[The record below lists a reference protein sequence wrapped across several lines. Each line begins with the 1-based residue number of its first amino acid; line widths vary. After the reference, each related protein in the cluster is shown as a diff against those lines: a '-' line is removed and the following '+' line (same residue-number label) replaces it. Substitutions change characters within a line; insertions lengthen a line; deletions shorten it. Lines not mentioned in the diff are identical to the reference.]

1 MELTKEETGIDKIS
15 IIMLGDAGVGKSCIS
30 VTFKSGQGAAQK
42 VDTTIGIDLWTKVV
56 AIDDKKLK
64 AVIYDTSG
72 QERYRSIPKSYIR
85 KGDGIALVYDITSR
99 KSFDSLA
106 CEKDS
111 WLNEV
116 ESLRDDKPP
125 LIVMGNKSDLG
136 EAREVT
142 EKEGIEFAE
151 SIGAF
156 FTETTVMDSKVI
168 DSAFQILIK
177 TVYIKK
183 NADGLQQGS
192 SFRSRANSTK
202 LHSKRAAKQKKT
214 ASSCSSCA
222 CSCKPE
228 KEPKF
233 EI

>member
-1 MELTKEETGIDKIS
+1 MTN
-15 IIMLGDAGVGKSCIS
+15 
-30 VTFKSGQGAAQK
+30 
-42 VDTTIGIDLWTKVV
+42 
-56 AIDDKKLK
+56 KLK

-214 ASSCSSCA
+214 ASS
-222 CSCKPE
+222 
-228 KEPKF
+228 
-233 EI
+233 